1 MSWVRVPP
9 DSHMKK
15 YKILKNFMWGTLS
28 LEKGSNILIKE
39 EDDGLSTVSVEHYPD
54 KSQLIGTKAVEGMT
68 LLQRIKAC
76 D

>member
-1 MSWVRVPP
+1 
-9 DSHMKK
+9 
-15 YKILKNFMWGTLS
+15 MWGTLS

>member
-15 YKILKNFMWGTLS
+15 YQVLKYFQWGKLS
-28 LEKGSNILIKE
+28 LEKGNNVFITKQDE
-39 EDDGLSTVSVEHYPD
+39 KLSTVSVEHYPE
-54 KSQLIGTKAVEGMT
+54 KSQLIGTKAIEGMT